1 MAPEVMDNTDGYDF
15 KADSWS
21 VGITA
26 LEMTQGQAPYADLQ
40 PMKVMM
46 NVLQKDPPTLTKNN
60 IADWSNDF
68 KEFVHNCL

>member
-21 VGITA
+21 VGITV

-46 NVLQKDPPTLTKNN
+46 NVL
-60 IADWSNDF
+60 
-68 KEFVHNCL
+68 